1 MDYNKP
7 RWGPHSLS
15 LAIKAPL
22 CARCFMWN
30 TQSHR
35 PLRRSMAMM
44 VTEGNDSCGSG
55 VQHHTTSSTSSPA
68 QTRQQRHKVEVYNE
82 ILRRLKDSGHEEAM
96 QPGFNDQLWAHF
108 NRLPTRS
115 SPCILSSLLKILAAN
130 YVNYSSTIPIRV
142 SFLSLCINLVF
153 FSSSFCWSFILFTF
167 LWVCLREVL
176 AVDWF
181 CLKRELA

>member
-55 VQHHTTSSTSSPA
+55 VQHHRTSSSSSSPA

-115 SPCILSSLLKILAAN
+115 SPCILSSLLRILAAD
-130 YVNYSSTIPIRV
+130 YVNSSFTILIRV
-142 SFLSLCINLVF
+142 SFVSLCINLVF
-153 FSSSFCWSFILFTF
+153 FIVLLEFYFIYF

-181 CLKRELA
+181 CFKRELA